1 MTPPLPGR
9 RGLAAAAGL
18 AGLALPRLARA
29 QAPWPRGQTVSLVLP
44 YAAGGAPDVL
54 GRIIT
59 EGFAERSGGTFILD
73 HKPGASTTLAARAV
87 QRARPDGSTLLMGT
101 VVTFTMAP
109 FALRNLGYDPLRD
122 FAHVT
127 QIAETLFVMV
137 AHPRWESLDQVIAEA
152 RRQPGRLSY
161 ASWGVGSTSHLGM
174 LDLMKRTGTEFLHV
188 PFNGTPP
195 ALTETLAGRTDVMI
209 STFAP
214 AKPHVEAGRLR
225 ALGLLARE
233 RTPALPELP
242 TMSELGQAG
251 FTLGGW
257 FSLQAPAGT
266 PQPILDRVE
275 ALAREAFSAPATAA
289 IFERLGFAPTPYGRA
304 PLEARIRSELDLHRD
319 LMQRAGINP
328 E

>member
-1 MTPPLPGR
+1 MTPSR
-9 RGLAAAAGL
+9 RGLAAAGF
-18 AGLALPRLARA
+18 AGLALPRAARA
-29 QAPWPRGQTVSLVLP
+29 QAPWPRGQAVSLVLP
-44 YAAGGAPDVL
+44 YAAGGSPDVL

-59 EGFAERSGGTFILD
+59 EGFAERSGGTFVME
-73 HKPGASTTLAARAV
+73 HKPGATTTLAARYV
-87 QRARPDGSTLLMGT
+87 QRARPDGYTLLMGT

-109 FALRNLGYDPLRD
+109 HAMRNLGYDPLGD
-122 FAHVT
+122 FAHIT
-127 QIAETLFVMV
+127 QIAETIFILV
-137 AHPRWESLDQVIAEA
+137 ANPRWQSLDHLIAEA
-152 RRQPGRLSY
+152 RRRPGQLTY
-161 ASWGVGSTSHLGM
+161 ATWGVGSTSQLGM
-174 LDLMKRTGTEFLHV
+174 LELMRRTGTELLHV

-225 ALGLLARE
+225 ALALIAGA
-233 RTPALPELP
+233 RTPALPEVP
-242 TMSELGQAG
+242 TMAEVGQAD

-266 PQPILDRVE
+266 PQPILDRVTE
-275 ALAREAFSAPATAA
+275 LAREAFSTPASVA
-289 IFERLGFAPTPYGRA
+289 IFDRLGFAPTPYGRA
-304 PLEARIRSELDLHRD
+304 PLEARIRAELDLHRD